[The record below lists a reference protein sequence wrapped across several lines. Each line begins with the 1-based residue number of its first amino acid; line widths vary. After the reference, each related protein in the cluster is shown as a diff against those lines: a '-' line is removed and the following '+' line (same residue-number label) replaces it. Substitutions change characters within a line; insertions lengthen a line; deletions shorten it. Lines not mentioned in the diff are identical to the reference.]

1 MDRTTYNPIRPVRMY
16 EEIIKQIEAMIN
28 NGEILPGDRLPS
40 ERELAKRL
48 NVSRTT
54 LAQAL
59 RILEADGILVV
70 RSGAGRFIRQSNQ
83 TEYSESVLG
92 TLKREA
98 IVDLLEV
105 REVIEKRTV
114 ELACIRAT
122 DEDLQEI
129 GKWLAND
136 MNYTADIS
144 FHISIAQASHNDVFY
159 NIMKSS
165 MKLLYN
171 TREYSLLS
179 SRSSDDIYGEHFEIY
194 NAIRMRDSDS
204 ARDNIAKHIDHIRS
218 HLNLPV

>member
-1 MDRTTYNPIRPVRMY
+1 MSLSTYNPIRPVRMY
-16 EEIIKQIEAMIN
+16 EEIIKQIEDMIN
-28 NGEILPGDRLPS
+28 SGEMLPGDKLPS
-40 ERELAKRL
+40 ERDLAQRL

-70 RSGAGRFIRQSNQ
+70 RSGSGRFIRRSNQ

-105 REVIEKRTV
+105 REVIEKKTV
-114 ELACIRAT
+114 ELACVRAT
-122 DEDLQEI
+122 EEDLQEI
-129 GKWLAND
+129 EKWVVKNG
-136 MNYTADIS
+136 NYTADIS

-165 MKLLYN
+165 MNLLYN
-171 TREYSLLS
+171 TREYSLLR
-179 SRSSDDIYGEHFEIY
+179 SRSLDDIHGEHFEIFD
-194 NAIRMRDSDS
+194 AIRMRDQERASTKI
-204 ARDNIAKHIDHIRS
+204 ARHIHLIRS
-218 HLNLPV
+218 HLNLTK